1 MPQVRILPGAPL
13 DQRKHFARASACD
26 YRAIRTYSS
35 RGPSNSPH
43 QLLPRRQLSSDDL
56 SPARGFKLKPHE
68 EQDDLVLSLQRKA
81 FPPLGSFL
89 RLGGRGVGLL
99 RDMRMHAIV
108 SDLPDHQN
116 PRPVLVS
123 A

>member
-1 MPQVRILPGAPL
+1 MITNNSGILRRDLERSGSVQSL
-13 DQRKHFARASACD
+13 HGS
-26 YRAIRTYSS
+26 
-35 RGPSNSPH
+35 GP
-43 QLLPRRQLSSDDL
+43 
-56 SPARGFKLKPHE
+56 
-68 EQDDLVLSLQRKA
+68 VLSLQRKA

-99 RDMRMHAIV
+99 RDMRMHTIV